1 MSNFLRSTLLSV
13 FISTGLFATQAQ
25 ATVIQNATGL
35 SGTFTTETFNTN
47 AGDSTPAGSQFTGLT
62 FGPENFVS
70 DLFDGAFPNMTGSV
84 IANFTILGCEVL
96 GNCITPTFI
105 NFSSIMSD
113 VAFAFVSEPGTST
126 FSAYLGASPVESF
139 SANTDYSS
147 DFYGFT
153 GIAFDSIRIESGV
166 SGSTTYILD
175 NLQSRTANSVPEPAS
190 LALLGLG
197 FFGLVASRRNKR
209 ASVSAEGI
217 RVAELS

>member
-1 MSNFLRSTLLSV
+1 MSNFLGSTLLSV
-13 FISTGLFATQAQ
+13 FISTSLFATQAQ
-25 ATVIQNATGL
+25 ATVLQNTTGL

-70 DLFDGAFPNMTGSV
+70 DLFDGVFSNMTGSV
-84 IANFTILGCEVL
+84 IANFTKLGCGEP

-113 VAFAFVSEPGTST
+113 VAFAFVSNPGTST
-126 FSAYLGASPVESF
+126 FSAYLGANPVESF
-139 SANTDYSS
+139 IANTDFSG

-153 GIAFDSIRIESGV
+153 GIAFDSIRIDSG
-166 SGSTTYILD
+166 GSDSSYALD

-197 FFGLVASRRNKR
+197 FIGLVASRRNKR
-209 ASVSAEGI
+209 ASVCPEGI
-217 RVAELS
+217 RVVELA

>member
-1 MSNFLRSTLLSV
+1 MSNFLGSTLLSV
-13 FISTGLFATQAQ
+13 FIFTGLFATQAQ
-25 ATVIQNATGL
+25 ATVIHNTTGL
-35 SGTFTTETFNTN
+35 SGTFTTETFDTNT
-47 AGDSTPAGSQFTGLT
+47 GDSTPAGSQFTGLT

-70 DLFDGAFPNMTGSV
+70 DLFTFPNMTGSA
-84 IANFTILGCEVL
+84 IANSTGLGCDEP

-113 VAFAFVSEPGTST
+113 VAFAFVSNPGTST
-126 FSAYLGASPVESF
+126 FSAYFGANLVESF
-139 SANTDYSS
+139 NANTDFSG

-153 GIAFDSIRIESGV
+153 GIAFDSIRIDSGGLD
-166 SGSTTYILD
+166 SIYALD

-209 ASVSAEGI
+209 ASVCAEGI
-217 RVAELS
+217 RVELS